1 MVRILSRPRR
11 PASGREDDDNDVAV
25 AEPDAAATPQTGL
38 VGFVKRL
45 GKRIM
50 RAKVPDSAAALTYY
64 NVMALVPSLLVVLA
78 VVGLVADP
86 QQLFNRLTNF
96 FKINPN
102 SGLAS
107 TLHSFLH
114 VLTRQTGGG
123 APALIGFGTIV
134 ALWSFS
140 GAMANLLSTVN
151 SIWER
156 EESRNF
162 AVKRVLGLGLA
173 LLAAVVALVGIAA
186 IGLAAGVGHRIVE
199 KASLGSEWSPILS
212 YVPFVLMLALL
223 TCYLAVV
230 YWIAPEKEA
239 RSWRWVSL
247 GAVVGTAIWLLAT
260 IGFALYVTTFASYN
274 RVYGPLAAPI
284 IALFWIY
291 LSNMA
296 ILIGAC
302 VDAERDAGARLSA
315 PPT

>member
-1 MVRILSRPRR
+1 MNAIAVREHGS
-11 PASGREDDDNDVAV
+11 ASG
-25 AEPDAAATPQTGL
+25 L
-38 VGFVKRL
+38 LGFTKRV

-78 VVGLVADP
+78 VVGLVANP
-86 QQLFNRLTNF
+86 QQLFNRLTSF
-96 FKINPN
+96 FKIDPS

-107 TLHSFLH
+107 SLHSFLN
-114 VLTRQTGGG
+114 VLTHRTGGG
-123 APALIGFGTIV
+123 APALIGFGTII

-162 AVKRVLGLGLA
+162 AVKRALGLGLA
-173 LLAAVVALVGIAA
+173 LLAAVVALVGIVS
-186 IGLAAGVGHRIVE
+186 IGLASGIGHRIVE
-199 KASLGSEWSPILS
+199 KASLGSEWSPIIS

-230 YWIAPEKEA
+230 YWIAPEKSA
-239 RSWRWVSL
+239 RSWHWISL

-260 IGFALYVTTFASYN
+260 VGFALYVTTFASYN

-291 LSNMA
+291 LSNIA
-296 ILIGAC
+296 ILIGAA
-302 VDAERDAGARLSA
+302 VDAEREAGGRVSE
-315 PPT
+315 PPA